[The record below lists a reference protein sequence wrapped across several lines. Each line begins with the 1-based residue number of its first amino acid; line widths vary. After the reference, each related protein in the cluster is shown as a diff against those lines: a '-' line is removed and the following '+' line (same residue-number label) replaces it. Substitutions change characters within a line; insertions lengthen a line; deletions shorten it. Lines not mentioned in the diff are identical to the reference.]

1 MPKIDAI
8 DLKFMI
14 QPSKVTK
21 HFEFLD
27 NFASRI
33 KNRDSQLRRLLSCT
47 YMKAKSIIKYVVSL
61 ALAALLL
68 WASFREVEWQN
79 FIQGVKGCRWEFV
92 LLSMALGSFAFL
104 LRGLRWRRLLLPI
117 DDSISR
123 MTAFNGVNIG
133 NISNFVFPRIGEFVR
148 CGVITRRSAPVD
160 DASLNDA
167 QQFASETLPIQK
179 KATYDKVLGT
189 VVLER
194 GWELLVM
201 LLMLAIVVVGGF
213 DRFGSFF
220 IEQIWEPLSSKFDFS
235 IWWLVAAFVG
245 TGGLVTYAIWR
256 FRESNAFCARIWRIF
271 SGIVQ
276 GFSSC
281 LNMEK
286 KWLFFAYTALIWMT
300 YWLMAASIMWAAP
313 FLEGLDMIDA
323 LFLSLVGGL
332 GFAVPVPGG
341 IGAFHF
347 VIGLALSMVYGLPME
362 VGIIYAT
369 LSHTCQAIT
378 QILFGLFSYV
388 YEAVKQ

>member
-1 MPKIDAI
+1 
-8 DLKFMI
+8 
-14 QPSKVTK
+14 
-21 HFEFLD
+21 
-27 NFASRI
+27 
-33 KNRDSQLRRLLSCT
+33 
-47 YMKAKSIIKYVVSL
+47 MKAKNIIKYIVSL

-68 WASFREVEWQN
+68 WASFREVEWRN
-79 FIQGVKGCRWEFV
+79 FVAEVKGCRWEFV
-92 LLSMALGSFAFL
+92 LLSMALGAFAFW

-160 DASLNDA
+160 STKPSG
-167 QQFASETLPIQK
+167 QVEK
-179 KATYDKVLGT
+179 KATYEKVLGT

-194 GWELLVM
+194 GWEFLVM
-201 LLMLAIVVVGGF
+201 LLMLAVVVVGGF

-220 IEQIWEPLSSKFDFS
+220 IEHIWNPVSLRLSFN
-235 IWWLVAAFVG
+235 IWWLVAAISVVLG
-245 TGGLVTYAIWR
+245 VSLYALWR
-256 FRESNAFCARIWRIF
+256 FRTSNSFCNKLWNIF
-271 SGIVQ
+271 SGIFQ

-332 GFAVPVPGG
+332 GFAIPVPGG

-347 VIGLALSMVYGLPME
+347 VIGLALSIVYGLPME
-362 VGIIYAT
+362 LGIIYAT

-378 QILFGLFSYV
+378 QILFGLFSYA
-388 YEAVKQ
+388 YEAIRRD